1 MVQHPTCISFLFQ
14 YKLTVPKM
22 GNVGDLLAVLTKETN
37 IPTDK
42 VGLVLCVSYKF
53 IYSNVADILKQLLP
67 RLLFWSKTNLN
78 TN

>member
-1 MVQHPTCISFLFQ
+1 
-14 YKLTVPKM
+14 M

-37 IPTDK
+37 IPTEK
-42 VGLVLCVSYKF
+42 VSLVLCVSYKF